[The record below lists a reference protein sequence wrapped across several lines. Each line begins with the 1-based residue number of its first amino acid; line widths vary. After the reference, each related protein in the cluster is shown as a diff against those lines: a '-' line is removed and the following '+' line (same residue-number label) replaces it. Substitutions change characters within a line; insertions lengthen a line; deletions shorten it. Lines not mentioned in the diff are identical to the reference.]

1 MNEIMSR
8 YYMRIQVVDKPGVVA
23 KISAVI
29 GNKGISISS
38 LRQLE
43 GQSAD
48 NVSLLIMTHLAKEQS
63 LNDAVSEMEKL
74 DCVRNNITLIHVED
88 I

>member
-1 MNEIMSR
+1 M
-8 YYMRIQVVDKPGVVA
+8 
-23 KISAVI
+23 
-29 GNKGISISS
+29 
-38 LRQLE
+38 E

-48 NVSLLIMTHLAKEQS
+48 NVSLLIMTHLAREQS

-74 DCVRNNITLIHVED
+74 DCVRNKITLIHVED